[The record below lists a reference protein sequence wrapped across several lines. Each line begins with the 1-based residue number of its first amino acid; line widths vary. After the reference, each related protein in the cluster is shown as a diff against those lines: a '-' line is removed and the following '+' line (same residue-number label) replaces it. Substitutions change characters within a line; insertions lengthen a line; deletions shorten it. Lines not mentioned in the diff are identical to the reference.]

1 MQPPPNLPA
10 QPEAAL
16 QLLLFIDK
24 RSSSVQQYQ
33 QVCDYLNPFRSSC
46 QFDLKVIEMGEH
58 PYLVEHFKLVA
69 SPALIK
75 IFPEPKQILAG
86 SNLIQQLKT
95 FWPQWLEGLS
105 PSLLDSESA
114 LLALD
119 VEQSPEQLG
128 EIPFDEIADDLSMI
142 IPVNASNPVDLT
154 TTAPSTGTMAGAELT
169 LSNEFPSAMAYSA
182 ELLRLTDQIF
192 RLRQEN
198 AELQA
203 QTLFKDQVISMLA
216 HDLRNPLTAAAIA
229 LETLELG
236 LKPKVEDR
244 GHLKLTPELTAQL
257 LKHARTQTRAIDR
270 MITDIL
276 QNAREKAF
284 QFKLQP
290 EELAL
295 SVLCHEVLDY
305 LRKQFLAKNQTIET
319 DIPCDLPLIYADRE
333 RLRQVLINLLDN
345 AIKYTP
351 ESGKIVISMLHRT
364 SQKVQVS
371 ICDTGPGIP
380 EDSQES
386 IFEDHVRLQRDREQS
401 GYGIGLSVC
410 QRIIRAHYGQIW
422 VNSVP
427 SQGSC
432 FHFTLPVFRR

>member
-1 MQPPPNLPA
+1 
-10 QPEAAL
+10 
-16 QLLLFIDK
+16 
-24 RSSSVQQYQ
+24 
-33 QVCDYLNPFRSSC
+33 
-46 QFDLKVIEMGEH
+46 MGEH

-75 IFPEPKQILAG
+75 IFPEPRQTLAG
-86 SNLIQQLKT
+86 TNLIQQLKT
-95 FWPQWLEGLS
+95 FWPQWLETLTPNRLDGE
-105 PSLLDSESA
+105 PVPTDQDSELIQA
-114 LLALD
+114 AVD
-119 VEQSPEQLG
+119 G
-128 EIPFDEIADDLSMI
+128 IPFDEVADDLSV
-142 IPVNASNPVDLT
+142 IPSPPVSSPRFWDSSNTFT
-154 TTAPSTGTMAGAELT
+154 TNSLGDDPT
-169 LSNEFPSAMAYSA
+169 LPKEFPSAMAYSA
-182 ELLRLTDQIF
+182 ELLRLSDEIF

-198 AELQA
+198 TELQA

-284 QFKLQP
+284 QFNLQP
-290 EELAL
+290 QELEL
-295 SVLCHEVLDY
+295 SVLCHEVLEY
-305 LRKQFLAKNQTIET
+305 LRKQFLAKKQTIET
-319 DIPCDLPLIYADRE
+319 DIPCDLPHIYADPE

-351 ESGKIVISMLHRT
+351 ESGKIVVSMLHRT

-380 EDSQES
+380 EESQES

-427 SQGSC
+427 TQGSC